1 MIGVEDRQAADL
13 LTAMHQIVKGIDLET
28 TRIRAKLATTRE
40 QIPSLVTGT
49 TIVITFF
56 LSLANLTF
64 VVCDMWLAVILFV
77 FVHCCRNHCTLIGA
91 QTKHHSA
98 SEVGRRGE
106 ASAAPTS

>member
-1 MIGVEDRQAADL
+1 MEIVEGTVR
-13 LTAMHQIVKGIDLET
+13 ET
-28 TRIRAKLATTRE
+28 TRMGTKLATARE
-40 QIPSLVTGT
+40 QIQSLEKGT